1 MIRINRFG
9 FMAHSEWQLTTHP
22 PTRLVHSRIYSVSWL
37 HGRRRY
43 YITGHRRSRRIPPRQ
58 GARWHQ
64 VILISNRLLL
74 SSDASHLVKKLV
86 YSPTNLAK
94 PKILL
99 WFFSGFDKKKR
110 SETLQQKKTKKKY
123 LQPRVIRSITAVCK
137 RGTRERAPGV
147 KGRPLYKPSSFPC
160 FISPARYINSDI
172 LLTIQDDFCLT
183 LFSNVRN
190 IEYPWLMTFWPTSWK
205 RQLLY
210 RLQNGYG
217 LLIPRDKSFPTNL
230 NNWHP
235 HHSNVIRLFR
245 AASYWRL

>member
-99 WFFSGFDKKKR
+99 WFFSGFDKKK
-110 SETLQQKKTKKKY
+110 EVKLYKKKEEKKSICNLGLSGLSPRYANETRGREHLGSKGALCINLPPFHVLSHLPGILTLTFY
-123 LQPRVIRSITAVCK
+123 LQ
-137 RGTRERAPGV
+137 
-147 KGRPLYKPSSFPC
+147 YK
-160 FISPARYINSDI
+160 
-172 LLTIQDDFCLT
+172 TIF
-183 LFSNVRN
+183 V
-190 IEYPWLMTFWPTSWK
+190 
-205 RQLLY
+205 
-210 RLQNGYG
+210 
-217 LLIPRDKSFPTNL
+217 
-230 NNWHP
+230 
-235 HHSNVIRLFR
+235 
-245 AASYWRL
+245 

>member
-1 MIRINRFG
+1 
-9 FMAHSEWQLTTHP
+9 MAGGNT
-22 PTRLVHSRIYSVSWL
+22 
-37 HGRRRY
+37 
-43 YITGHRRSRRIPPRQ
+43 ITGHRRSRRIPPRR

-94 PKILL
+94 PKNLL
-99 WFFSGFDKKKR
+99 WFFSGFDKKK
-110 SETLQQKKTKKKY
+110 EVKLYKKKEEKKSICNLGLSGLSPRYANETRGREHLGSKGALCINLPPFHVLSHLPGILTLTFY
-123 LQPRVIRSITAVCK
+123 LQ
-137 RGTRERAPGV
+137 
-147 KGRPLYKPSSFPC
+147 YKTIFVYNSFQM
-160 FISPARYINSDI
+160 FEI
-172 LLTIQDDFCLT
+172 L
-183 LFSNVRN
+183 N